1 MFYRPLTSLWLLF
14 WVSSWKECEAQN
26 GLGAKRLA
34 ALPFHKTPSPE
45 FCSNYP
51 PFRVARTAS
60 YPPFSMLIYG
70 EKDVVSQ
77 TVAFHR
83 FFELPN
89 SFFMTN
95 VLNILKKGIL
105 VDFGANLG
113 WFSLLAASKGHST
126 ISIEAIPCNHW
137 ALSESIKLNG
147 FEGSI
152 TLHNKALSSTTS
164 SSTICVENP
173 VANANNLGN
182 SKLQLNELSDRSAQ
196 CPPSFL
202 VPLTPLHSLIPSKTH
217 IGFMKADCE
226 GCELGVLLGSES
238 LFFSPSAP
246 CAMLVEW
253 YLPLTD
259 HFEGKDST
267 NKMLSVLAMLHK
279 AGYVF
284 VDFILGTHSL
294 RVIDSH
300 SDWFQK
306 NYNGREQKDLKVI
319 LTTERCFPKNSDRW
333 NQLFSAI

>member
-1 MFYRPLTSLWLLF
+1 MFGWRFLSSVMWLWL
-14 WVSSWKECEAQN
+14 WAWRGCNAQA
-26 GLGAKRLA
+26 GVGAKRLA
-34 ALPFHKTPSPE
+34 ALPFHKTSSPN
-45 FCSNYP
+45 FCASYP
-51 PFRVARTAS
+51 RFRVAKTAS
-60 YPPFSMLIYG
+60 YPSFGMLIYG

-89 SFFMTN
+89 SYFMTS
-95 VLNILKKGIL
+95 VLSILEKALL

-113 WFSLLAASKGHST
+113 WFTLLAASKGYST

-147 FEGSI
+147 FEGSV

-164 SSTICVENP
+164 SSTICVESP

-182 SKLQLNELSDRSAQ
+182 SKLQLNELSDRSPR
-196 CPPSFL
+196 CPPAFL
-202 VPLTPLHSLIPSKTH
+202 VPLTPLHSLIPSNTH

-246 CAMLVEW
+246 CAILVEW
-253 YLPLTD
+253 YLPLTN

-267 NKMLSVLAMLHK
+267 DKMLSVLAMLRK

-284 VDFILGTHSL
+284 VDFIMGTHTL
-294 RVIDSH
+294 RIIDSN
-300 SDWFQK
+300 SEWFQK
-306 NYNGREQKDLKVI
+306 NYNGREQKDLKAI
-319 LTTERCFPKNSDRW
+319 LTTDRCFPQNSNRW
-333 NQLFSAI
+333 TQLFSAI